1 MDTQE
6 QAKHVQVVYVEDEP
20 FFAGTMSR
28 LLIEAGYTT
37 ALADDGEKG
46 VALIQKEKPD
56 LVLLDL
62 VLPKLDGKEVLRRI
76 KADPETKD
84 IPVIVL
90 SNLSAEGDQR
100 EAEALGAVGFFVKAL
115 TLPSVVVEE
124 VRKRLPQKS

>member
-1 MDTQE
+1 MDNQKTRI
-6 QAKHVQVVYVEDEP
+6 VYVEDEP

-28 LLIEAGYTT
+28 LLIEAGYPT

-46 VALIQKEKPD
+46 VALIKKEKPD

-62 VLPKLDGKEVLRRI
+62 VLPKLDGKEVLKRL
-76 KADPETKD
+76 KADPELKD

-100 EAEALGAVGFFVKAL
+100 EAEALGAAGFFVKAL
-115 TLPSVVVEE
+115 TLPSVVVDE
-124 VRKRLPQKS
+124 VRKRLGSVA